1 MRYFRAA
8 AFKRAYERLDSSRRK
23 RVDRVLQQLAVLYA
37 QSEHPFGI
45 GLKSLKPNIWEVRAG
60 LGDRVLFRW
69 TGDTVEFLFVGNHD
83 EVRRLL
89 RSL

>member
-1 MRYFRAA
+1 MRYFRSA
-8 AFKRAYERLDSSRRK
+8 AFKRAYEKLDSSRRK
-23 RVDRVLQQLAVLYA
+23 RVDRVLRQLAVLYA
-37 QSEHPFGI
+37 QSERPFGI
-45 GLKSLKPNIWEVRAG
+45 GLKSLKPNVWEVRAG

>member
-1 MRYFRAA
+1 MRYFRTA

-23 RVDRVLQQLAVLYA
+23 RVDRVLQQLAMLYA
-37 QSEHPFGI
+37 QSERPFGI

-69 TGDTVEFLFVGNHD
+69 TGDVVEFLFVGNHD
-83 EVRRLL
+83 EIQRLL
-89 RSL
+89 RTL